1 MTMGVCPIITC
12 GGGGSLG
19 TQKSTYVIFA
29 RPLACMSNDVPQ
41 KSRRT
46 KDHSMNAKTLHFCI
60 LLCKLAYSMGDCVS
74 LRGDVTHF
82 VSMIHALLTQILK
95 DCFCEIFSFVL
106 SVCAIF
112 FAFSDFGP
120 LGKRQRHCQRQRG
133 QRVEFSLQLTWLS
146 HIISSKTNLDKIL
159 ES

>member
-1 MTMGVCPIITC
+1 
-12 GGGGSLG
+12 
-19 TQKSTYVIFA
+19 
-29 RPLACMSNDVPQ
+29 MSNDVPRE
-41 KSRRT
+41 SRRT
-46 KDHSMNAKTLHFCI
+46 KDRSMNAKTLHFCI

-82 VSMIHALLTQILK
+82 VLMIHALLTQILK

-120 LGKRQRHCQRQRG
+120 SDKRKKYCQRQSG
-133 QRVEFSLQLTWLS
+133 PRVEFSLRKLLG
-146 HIISSKTNLDKIL
+146 
-159 ES
+159 